1 MISRIPH
8 SPDFPFT
15 LGIEE
20 EYQII
25 DPETRELSSYVTQIL
40 DAGKMQLQ
48 ERVKPEML
56 QSAIEVGTRVCR
68 TAEEAQRELAQ
79 LRGDISR
86 LAGEKGKA
94 IAAAGT
100 HPFSSW
106 MDQAV
111 YPHERYYGVMN
122 EMQEAA
128 RRLLIFGMH
137 VHVGMPNHETAIQI
151 QNVARYFL
159 PHLLALSTSSPFWI
173 GRNTGFKSYRSSV
186 FSTFP
191 RTGIP
196 DRYEGAGEFDEYVN
210 LLIKTGCIDDGKKI
224 WWDIR
229 PHPHFGTLEVRI
241 LDIVTRLDE
250 AVAIAAI
257 IQALF
262 IKLWSLFERNLT
274 FRVYRRA
281 LVQENKWRAMRWGID
296 AKLIDFGKQ
305 SEVAARDLIPE
316 LLEFIDDVVDDLGS
330 RRFIEGPI
338 QRILTEGTS
347 ADRQLRV
354 YERTGDYKAVV
365 DHLIAETNEGL
376 DLPTPKRAAAAA
388 GGGIGAEKTV
398 GEGITA
404 STV

>member
-8 SPDFPFT
+8 SEGFPFT
-15 LGIEE
+15 IGVEE

-40 DAGKMQLQ
+40 EAGKMQLQ

-56 QSAIEVGTRVCR
+56 QSTIEVGTNVCH
-68 TAEEAQRELAQ
+68 TAEEAYRELAQ
-79 LRGDISR
+79 LRSALSS
-86 LAGEKGKA
+86 LAADKGKA

-100 HPFSSW
+100 HPFSAW
-106 MDQAV
+106 QKQEV
-111 YPHERYYGVMN
+111 YPHERYYGVVS
-122 EMQEAA
+122 EMQDAA

-137 VHVGMPNHETAIQI
+137 VHVGMPDQETAIQI

-159 PHLLALSTSSPFWI
+159 PHLLALSCSSPFWM
-173 GRNTGFKSYRSSV
+173 GRNTGFQSYRSAV

-196 DRYEGAGEFDEYVN
+196 SSFVSSAEFNNYVN
-210 LLIKTGCIDDGKKI
+210 ILMNTGSIDDGKKI

-241 LDIVTRLDE
+241 CDIVTRVDE

-262 IKLWSLFERNLT
+262 VKLWSLFERNLT

-281 LVQENKWRAMRWGID
+281 LVQENKWRAMRWG
-296 AKLIDFGKQ
+296 LGGEMIDFGKQ
-305 SEVAARDLIPE
+305 AEVPARELIPE
-316 LLEFIDDVVDDLGS
+316 LLEFIDETVDDLGS
-330 RRFIEGPI
+330 RAFIEGPI
-338 QRILTEGTS
+338 NRILAEGNS
-347 ADRQLRV
+347 SERQLRAF
-354 YERTGDYKAVV
+354 ERTGDLKSVV
-365 DHLIAETNEGL
+365 DQLVAETNEGL
-376 DLPTPKRAAAAA
+376 NGAA
-388 GGGIGAEKTV
+388 V
-398 GEGITA
+398 
-404 STV
+404 

>member
-1 MISRIPH
+1 MVSCIPH
-8 SPDFPFT
+8 SQGFPFT
-15 LGIEE
+15 IGVEE

-40 DAGKMQLQ
+40 EAGKMQLQ

-56 QSAIEVGTRVCR
+56 QSTIEVGTNVCH
-68 TAEEAQRELAQ
+68 TAEEARRDLAN
-79 LRGDISR
+79 LRSVIFN
-86 LAGEKGKA
+86 LAANNGKA

-106 MDQAV
+106 QTQVV
-111 YPHERYYGVMN
+111 YPHERYYGVMS

-137 VHVGMPNHETAIQI
+137 VHIGMPDLETAVQL

-159 PHLLALSTSSPFWI
+159 PHILALSTSSPFWM
-173 GRNTGFKSYRSSV
+173 GRNTGFKSYRSAV

-196 DRYEGAGEFDEYVN
+196 DRYDSAAEFNNYVN

-241 LDIVTRLDE
+241 CDIVTRIDE
-250 AVAIAAI
+250 AIAIAAI

-262 IKLWSLFERNLT
+262 VKLWCLFQGNLT

-281 LVQENKWRAMRWGID
+281 LVQENKWRAMRWGLD
-296 AKLIDFGKQ
+296 GKLIDFGKQ
-305 SEVAARDLIPE
+305 AEVPARDLMLE
-316 LLEFIDDVVDDLGS
+316 LIEFIDDVVDGLGS
-330 RRFIEGPI
+330 RALIEGPV

-347 ADRQLRV
+347 AERQLRT
-354 YERTGDYKAVV
+354 YEHTGDLKAVV
-365 DHLIAETNEGL
+365 DQLIAETAEGL
-376 DLPTPKRAAAAA
+376 N
-388 GGGIGAEKTV
+388 V
-398 GEGITA
+398 NA
-404 STV
+404 SALTSQASHS

>member
-1 MISRIPH
+1 MVSRIPH
-8 SPDFPFT
+8 SPGFPFT

-40 DAGKMQLQ
+40 EAGKLQLQ

-56 QSAIEVGTRVCR
+56 QSVIEVGTRVCH
-68 TAEEAQRELAQ
+68 TAEEAYRELGQ
-79 LRGDISR
+79 LRSAISG
-86 LAGEKGKA
+86 LARDKGKA

-106 MDQAV
+106 MTQEV
-111 YPHERYYGVMN
+111 YPHERYYGVMS
-122 EMQEAA
+122 EMQDAA

-137 VHVGMPNHETAIQI
+137 VHVGMPDQETAIQL

-159 PHLLALSTSSPFWI
+159 PHLLALSCSSPFWLS
-173 GRNTGFKSYRSSV
+173 RNTGFMSYRSAV

-196 DRYEGAGEFDEYVN
+196 SDFESAAAFKNYVD

-229 PHPHFGTLEVRI
+229 PHPHFGTSEIRI
-241 LDIVTRLDE
+241 CDIVTRLDE
-250 AVAIAAI
+250 AIAIAAI
-257 IQALF
+257 IQAIF
-262 IKLWSLFERNLT
+262 VKLWSLFEKNLT

-281 LVQENKWRAMRWGID
+281 LIQENKWRAMRWGLQGE
-296 AKLIDFGKQ
+296 LIDFGKQ
-305 SEVAARDLIPE
+305 AEVPARDLIPE

-330 RRFIEGPI
+330 RAFIEGPI
-338 QRILTEGTS
+338 HRILREGNS
-347 ADRQLRV
+347 AERQLQT
-354 YERTGDYKAVV
+354 YERTGDLKQVV
-365 DHLIAETNEGL
+365 DQLIAETSMGL
-376 DLPTPKRAAAAA
+376 DVEVAPQQALA
-388 GGGIGAEKTV
+388 
-398 GEGITA
+398 
-404 STV
+404 